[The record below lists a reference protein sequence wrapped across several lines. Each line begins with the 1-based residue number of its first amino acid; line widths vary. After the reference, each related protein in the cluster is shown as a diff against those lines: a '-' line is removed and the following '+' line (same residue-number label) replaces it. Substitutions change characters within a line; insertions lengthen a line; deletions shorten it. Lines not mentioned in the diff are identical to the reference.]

1 MSLIPYSIQSTN
13 SFAGTFIHESAST
26 VGALLC
32 GHSTSVI
39 ESHRDCANGLLAGT
53 VASFIAKHPLPFFLG
68 LSECLPVVRAQ
79 QPVRGEF
86 QVNTHTAGNQWYPT
100 VAALSTG
107 NFVVTW

>member
-86 QVNTHTAGNQWYPT
+86 QVNTHTAGNQCT
-100 VAALSTG
+100 QQLLL
-107 NFVVTW
+107 